1 MSDIDRYQYGYD
13 SDSNRL
19 WKANSTTT
27 GLDEFYTYDPLNRLT
42 KMQRGVLNGTNTG
55 ITGTPAREMDYTLDQ
70 LGNWNPYVTKTSGS
84 TDLNQTRT
92 HNTVNEITAI
102 GGTPAWATPPGYDDA
117 GNMTSFPQPDDPTTT
132 PYTAVYDAWNRL
144 VQVSDGSNLVAQYQ
158 YDGQNWRTVKK
169 TYAGSS
175 ILLSTRHYYYSS
187 NWQDLEERV
196 DTSTSANFQYVWG
209 VRYIDE
215 LVCRDYANT
224 PGSSSSSSSSGSPMP
239 SSPSRLYAFQDAN
252 FNLTGVCDAGGT
264 VRERYAYDPY
274 GNRMVYDASWSPL
287 ATSDYAWVIG
297 HQGLMIDI
305 ETGLVYNRNR
315 MLHPQ
320 VGRFMSRDPI
330 GYVDGLN
337 LYQYEAS
344 DPVDRIDQYGLIA
357 PVIGIGKKTP
367 PCCTSAQTSRD
378 QAGYSDCIQA
388 VDADIGQQEQQL
400 DANYANLKAQ
410 IAAAKAGC
418 LARCY
423 AQCASAKNA
432 FYRNSC
438 IFACDVACG
447 TAFADALAEAYVAY
461 EAALAALGVQQ
472 QAAYA
477 HCWSLFPCAVPESS
491 GGDPYNHYH
500 YTVPTY

>member
-305 ETGLVYNRNR
+305 ETGLVYNRMRLVNPP
-315 MLHPQ
+315 L
-320 VGRFMSRDPI
+320 GRFIQREPS
-330 GYVDGLN
+330 GVEYVDSLN
-337 LYQYEAS
+337 LYLYEL
-344 DPVDRIDQYGLIA
+344 DNPVDEVDPQGRF
-357 PVIGIGKKTP
+357 TP
-367 PCCTSAQTSRD
+367 PRRLPCWPHCRWIPTPPPWNVPPGPACNIYGCSTCPPLKLICNN
-378 QAGYSDCIQA
+378 AGASPW
-388 VDADIGQQEQQL
+388 
-400 DANYANLKAQ
+400 ANCVR
-410 IAAAKAGC
+410 GC
-418 LARCY
+418 LLANWNPAACSY
-423 AQCASAKNA
+423 KTNIAIIHADCWNTCANA
-432 FYRNSC
+432 FGH
-438 IFACDVACG
+438 IG
-447 TAFADALAEAYVAY
+447 
-461 EAALAALGVQQ
+461 
-472 QAAYA
+472 
-477 HCWSLFPCAVPESS
+477 PP
-491 GGDPYNHYH
+491 
-500 YTVPTY
+500 